1 MCRCSEHAKV
11 EVHRVRFAQ
20 AVAANR
26 FGSYGANMTN
36 STRWQDLIFYRKDG
50 KADFGR
56 FCVSSSVIDKRQ
68 TRELALKQY
77 D

>member
-1 MCRCSEHAKV
+1 
-11 EVHRVRFAQ
+11 
-20 AVAANR
+20 
-26 FGSYGANMTN
+26 MTN